1 MLARHLVVVHL
12 ARWTSCRV
20 ATCLCRARRAQCFV
34 VATRLVVLAELCR
47 LWQALVFLARAA
59 LCRCAAALA
68 RVRRAAMCRSVLRMA
83 LRVAL
88 CRSPRVRLRL
98 VRAVTCRFLAVP
110 HRVVRVALFVSLW
123 APVLAVQEVT
133 FHSQLV
139 RARQIRRLV
148 ALFVLAADSR
158 KVLAVVYRSAVVLVV
173 AHCC

>member
-1 MLARHLVVVHL
+1 MVV
-12 ARWTSCRV
+12 
-20 ATCLCRARRAQCFV
+20 
-34 VATRLVVLAELCR
+34 TRLVVLAELCR
-47 LWQALVFLARAA
+47 LLRALVFLARAA
-59 LCRCAAALA
+59 LCHW
-68 RVRRAAMCRSVLRMA
+68 RRAAMCRSVLRMA

-110 HRVVRVALFVSLW
+110 HRVVRVALFVSRW
-123 APVLAVQEVT
+123 VPVLAVQEVT

-139 RARQIRRLV
+139 RAPQTQRLV

-158 KVLAVVYRSAVVLVV
+158 KVLAVMYRSVVVLVV